1 MLFLELLSKNTTDP
15 KVRLEIGHQLLDVV
29 QTGGLPSDANSL
41 TTFMDVMV
49 QWLNGTN
56 FKVAVL
62 ALEILSS
69 GLEVSNGPMVGCLLD
84 NASTIMER
92 LGDSREQVRQF
103 AVELLLKMMGVPGSS
118 PQAVFDRIHDGLSHK
133 QWLVRI
139 GIMVVLR
146 QVLRSYG
153 PAYLQLAKVVP
164 SVCRLLADPM
174 NQVRDVATETL
185 VDMYVCLGDKLAL
198 DIQKKQLV
206 PHARAAALFSRFE
219 DVKRS
224 GNADLSLANCNS
236 SNDSTVFL
244 FGSHDS
250 ADRAGNYPVSH
261 TSSAFRKP
269 VPVKAPVASPA
280 GSSGG
285 SSSNSKRAASAPPM
299 KRMQTSSR
307 YIAKQGT
314 HKKVTARSSAGAV
327 DENSFVSAFEDVPKV
342 EVYNAKDL
350 VSQLQQIRSV
360 VINPNCDWDKRVDSL
375 KRVRSLLIGGASSYE
390 EFYSELRTLEVPLQ
404 LACKD
409 LRSQVVREASI
420 TVAFIAE
427 QVGPRFDHFAELILP
442 VLISLIQ
449 NSAKVIATSGLVA
462 CRFIIRNTR
471 TSRIISVI
479 VDSCTSK
486 SREIRR
492 ACYDMIATVCDQWS
506 RHELEKSTSVLQNA
520 IRQGLADADPDA
532 RAASRKAYWCFSD
545 HFRDQA
551 EALFQSLDIGK
562 RRNLLGDVTQSSS
575 SHSLYSALRTSQES
589 VKSAVP
595 VYMNACR
602 APPCVRS
609 TSEIDT
615 GAVRRAAMKQASVSK
630 APLLSQNISSL
641 PRQPK
646 ASVPGFG
653 KYALS
658 PGVNPPRYEV
668 GTVRSPTSTSKSVSQ
683 PGSRSSS
690 PTSRSSVGLSPL
702 NHGRFNGSLAGYR
715 SQTNSRDNSPSSKTP
730 RRLGTPDRSGYS
742 IGRHFGDT
750 SKELEF
756 NLGGTPIRG
765 ARRGEDFG
773 SESSSL
779 CSDASFRGYDS
790 CDVAD
795 VLRRCASSVWSERKE
810 AMLVLQSLFKSVRRL
825 SKPEVKKVCD
835 LFSRLFVDPHHKT
848 FAVFL
853 ETLIDFLRA
862 YHSELHEWLYILL
875 CRLLAKQS
883 TELLPSVQNK
893 LLKALDTV
901 RELFPCRLQFEA
913 LVRYFAD
920 PVQTPNMRM
929 KLNLLSYMNEV
940 LRVME
945 PSSLTDTSDVRLA
958 VSRVIQWTGEPKSSE
973 IRRAS
978 QNALVSMFNLNAPE
992 FSRILNTFSR
1002 AYQDTVYRFLNSQK
1016 RHLPDIG
1023 SLRIN
1028 NAQSEK
1034 ANFSTDVE
1042 HVHDILKKTS
1052 EEIQKY
1058 PFSDLAGLG
1067 SMDSGIVDVVDNF
1080 LRNGSGG
1087 NTGVLGSC
1095 ANDEE
1100 RQEEVITDILA
1111 ELSNHNQRSLERKQ
1125 AMSKLKFISRDG
1137 SFTLWDEHFKSVLVI
1152 LLETLG
1158 DNDPEVRAYA
1168 LPVLKEICTRQP
1180 QRIRGYAEVTILKL
1194 LDAHK
1199 DPERDVARSAED
1211 CATVLATHLPPLVC
1225 FRVLI
1230 PVMRDNNSPTLLAA
1244 IKMTTRVV
1252 ENMDSDELVKLL
1264 PELVPGILMGFENQS
1279 ESSVRKASVL
1289 CLVAI
1294 HAKVGSETLEP
1305 FLSPLNVSKRKLLNL
1320 YIKRDQQQ

>member
-1 MLFLELLSKNTTDP
+1 MLFQELLSKNNTDP
-15 KVRLEIGHQLLDVV
+15 KVRLEIGHQLLDLV
-29 QTGGLPSDANSL
+29 QSGGLPNDANSL

-62 ALEILSS
+62 ALEILSC
-69 GLEVSNGPMVGCLLD
+69 GLDVSNGPMVGCLLD

-118 PQAVFDRIHDGLSHK
+118 PQAVFDRICEGLSHK

-139 GIMVVLR
+139 GVMVVLQ

-153 PAYLQLAKVVP
+153 PACLQLARLVP
-164 SVCRLLADPM
+164 SICRLLADPM

-206 PHARAAALFSRFE
+206 PHARTLS
-219 DVKRS
+219 DVMCFKYVQEAYPS
-224 GNADLSLANCNS
+224 G
-236 SNDSTVFL
+236 
-244 FGSHDS
+244 
-250 ADRAGNYPVSH
+250 
-261 TSSAFRKP
+261 
-269 VPVKAPVASPA
+269 
-280 GSSGG
+280 
-285 SSSNSKRAASAPPM
+285 
-299 KRMQTSSR
+299 
-307 YIAKQGT
+307 
-314 HKKVTARSSAGAV
+314 AGAV
-327 DENSFVSAFEDVPKV
+327 DENSFLSAFEDVPKM
-342 EVYNAKDL
+342 EVYNAKEL
-350 VSQLQQIRSV
+350 VAQMQQIRSI

-375 KRVRSLLIGGASSYE
+375 KRVRSLIIGGASSYD
-390 EFYSELRTLEVPLQ
+390 EFYTELRTLEVPLQ

-409 LRSQVVREASI
+409 LRSQVVREACI
-420 TVAFIAE
+420 TVAYTAE

-442 VLISLIQ
+442 VLVSLIQ
-449 NSAKVIATSGLVA
+449 NSAKVVATSGMIA

-492 ACYDMIATVCDQWS
+492 ACYDMIASICEQWN
-506 RHELEKSTSVLQNA
+506 RQELEKSTSLLQNA

-551 EALFQSLDIGK
+551 EALFQSLDVGK
-562 RRNLLGDVTQSSS
+562 RRNLLGDITQSSS

-602 APPCVRS
+602 AAPPCVRS

-630 APLLSQNISSL
+630 TPLLSQNMSSL
-641 PRQPK
+641 PRQMK
-646 ASVPGFG
+646 ASAAGNNIGFG

-658 PGVNPPRYEV
+658 SGATPPRYDV
-668 GTVRSPTSTSKSVSQ
+668 GSGSTIRSPNSTSKSISQ

-690 PTSRSSVGLSPL
+690 PTSRSAVGLASL
-702 NHGRFNGSLAGYR
+702 SHGRFNGCFTGYR
-715 SQTNSRDNSPSSKTP
+715 SHTNSRDNSPSSKTP

-742 IGRHFGDT
+742 IGRHFVDS

-756 NLGGTPIRG
+756 SFGGTPIRG
-765 ARRGEDFG
+765 RRKGDEFG

-779 CSDASFRGYDS
+779 CSEASCRGYDN
-790 CDVAD
+790 CDVSD

-825 SKPEVKKVCD
+825 NKSEVKKTCD

-862 YHSELHEWLYILL
+862 YHSELHEWLYMLL

-893 LLKALDTV
+893 LLKALETV
-901 RELFPCRLQFEA
+901 RELFPCNLQFEA
-913 LVRYFAD
+913 LSRYFAD
-920 PVQTPNMRM
+920 PVQTPNLKM
-929 KLNLLSYMNEV
+929 KLNLLNYMNEV
-940 LRVME
+940 LHMME
-945 PSSLTDTSDVRLA
+945 PPSLVNTNDVRLA

-978 QNALVSMFNLNAPE
+978 QNALVNMFNLNAPE
-992 FSRILNTFSR
+992 FSRILSTFSR

-1023 SLRIN
+1023 SLRIG
-1028 NAQSEK
+1028 NAHNEK
-1034 ANFSTDVE
+1034 LNFPSDVE
-1042 HVHDILKKTS
+1042 QVHDILKKTS

-1080 LRNGSGG
+1080 LRNGSNGG
-1087 NTGVLGSC
+1087 PGAVGCVS
-1095 ANDEE
+1095 NDEE
-1100 RQEEVITDILA
+1100 NQEEVITDILA

-1125 AMSKLKFISRDG
+1125 AMSKLKLISREG

-1158 DNDPEVRAYA
+1158 DNDAEVRAYA

-1199 DPERDVARSAED
+1199 DPEREVARSAED

-1230 PVMRDNNSPTLLAA
+1230 PVIRDNNSPTLLAA
-1244 IKMTTRVV
+1244 IKMATRVV
-1252 ENMDSDELVKLL
+1252 ENMDSDELVKIL

-1294 HAKVGSETLEP
+1294 HGKAGSETLEP
-1305 FLSPLNVSKRKLLNL
+1305 FLSSLNVSKRKLLNL